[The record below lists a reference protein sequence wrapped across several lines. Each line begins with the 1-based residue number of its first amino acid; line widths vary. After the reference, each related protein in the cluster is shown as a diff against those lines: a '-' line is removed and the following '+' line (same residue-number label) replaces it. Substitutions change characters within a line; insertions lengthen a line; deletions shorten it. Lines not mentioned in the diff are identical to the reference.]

1 MSKLSIAIR
10 PYKNIKVLLVVIIIA
25 AIGTYIIQES
35 HAATPYASLDA
46 STGTLSGSAQ
56 TFTDATASNGTAVRF
71 GATITGSNPTGKFY
85 IVGDKIVDPDGNIYL
100 PIGANV
106 GMHPNNFDWAGTALG
121 HSTQAQEWGWNT
133 IRLNVECTTAESY
146 SNVTAAAGDTVL
158 LKYIDQV
165 VQEYTAKH
173 IVVIVECHDAQKDP
187 AQATTFWTD
196 MANKYKDNTYVWFNY
211 ANEPDYE
218 NQTQWVSDQET
229 WLKTVRSTGAENIF
243 VADTLNA
250 GNDAGWGGTQKVY
263 TPDVGPA
270 VEAGQ
275 CNVLFS
281 LHNYGGQAN
290 SQDYIMR
297 PQVYETYWQNVQAA
311 GLAMIVG
318 EFGMDYRLAFQTQSD
333 GSVKVVATDGVS
345 DPAKIAGDVYN
356 HVANGEYAT
365 INYANK
371 YGIGMLAWHATFAD
385 DYRLA
390 TPINGITLADGS
402 SSGEPNFYNILN
414 SSGTG
419 LQSGFTFTQEGAD
432 LWKVSHNQPNLGKFT
447 GNYADS
453 NCTSAK

>member
-1 MSKLSIAIR
+1 
-10 PYKNIKVLLVVIIIA
+10 V
-25 AIGTYIIQES
+25 
-35 HAATPYASLDA
+35 
-46 STGTLSGSAQ
+46 
-56 TFTDATASNGTAVRF
+56 
-71 GATITGSNPTGKFY
+71 
-85 IVGDKIVDPDGNIYL
+85 
-100 PIGANV
+100 
-106 GMHPNNFDWAGTALG
+106 
-121 HSTQAQEWGWNT
+121 
-133 IRLNVECTTAESY
+133 
-146 SNVTAAAGDTVL
+146 GDTVL

-173 IVVIVECHDAQKDP
+173 IVVMVVCIDAQKEP
-187 AQATTFWTD
+187 AQAATFWTD
-196 MANKYKDNTYVWFNY
+196 MANKYKGNTYVWFNY

-218 NQTQWVSDQET
+218 NQTQWVSDQEN
-229 WLKTVRSTGAENIF
+229 WLKIIRSTGAENIF

-270 VEAGQ
+270 VATGQ

-318 EFGMDYRLAFQTQSD
+318 EFGLDYRLAFQTQSD
-333 GSVKVVATDGVS
+333 GSVKVVATDGTS

-371 YGIGMLAWHATFAD
+371 YDIGMLAWHATFAD

-390 TPINGITLADGS
+390 NPINGITLADGS

-414 SSGTG
+414 STDTG
-419 LQSGFTFTQEGAD
+419 AQAGFTFTTEGSD
-432 LWKVSHNQPNLGKFT
+432 LWKVSHNQPDLGKFT
-447 GNYADS
+447 GNYTDS
-453 NCTSAK
+453 NCASAK